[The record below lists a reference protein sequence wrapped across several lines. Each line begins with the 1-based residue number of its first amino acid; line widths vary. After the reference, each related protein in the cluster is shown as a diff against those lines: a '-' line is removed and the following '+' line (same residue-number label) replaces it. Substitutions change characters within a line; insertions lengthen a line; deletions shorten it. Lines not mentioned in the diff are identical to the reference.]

1 MALSVANVVLTDTF
15 DTWRVRTNEIINQAS
30 SLAAGDYVANGDTI
44 LLSSNTTFQGANN
57 VVQQDLHINGNLQ
70 LTGLNTTSNNVTA
83 AINEVNDNTLAL
95 AIALG

>member
-15 DTWRVRTNEIINQAS
+15 DTWRVRTNEIISQAS
-30 SLAAGDYVANGDTI
+30 SLSAGDYVANGDTI
-44 LLSSNTTFQGANN
+44 LLTSNTTFQGANN

-70 LTGLNTTSNNVTA
+70 LTGLNTTANNVTA